1 MIWPLSQQKCL
12 RNMGSPTL
20 LKPDTPC
27 AGWGLSTLLVVQ
39 PLLSKI
45 TSRTGRAGQE
55 PSLEETAICE
65 HLHPKATGCYASSCI
80 TELAVCAPVAYTPA
94 CTIGRSHAL
103 EVGSSNWPMLL
114 STPWAIMVLALVVV
128 GVFVVLHLA
137 VRIKRKPKGMS
148 YSVSRDQLTG
158 LANRST
164 LIRQIEAAIRDAKR
178 DRRSALLLIDIDDFR
193 MLNDTLSYGAGDE
206 VLVQVAGH
214 IADQV
219 REEDFVARFGE
230 DAFAVLART
239 PTLDQAIATAERI
252 RESLENMKVQM
263 GAARITTYLTVSIG
277 VSEID
282 GNSSV
287 KDVALRA
294 DSALCAAKD
303 SGRNR
308 VVCLSRPE
316 ECAKDV
322 PDAYVRIA
330 MIEDALK
337 NDRFI
342 LHFQP
347 IIPIVAFNR
356 CSDDSTQLTSS
367 EHDNALKWVGGKGK
381 ARLYEALIRIEGDDG
396 NVVPPGEFIPWAEA
410 IGLIPQVDLWVLKN
424 VIATLHERPDMNIAM
439 NLSARS
445 ISRSSFL
452 AQVEKCVSRSG
463 LAPGRLGFEITETA
477 GLGNLKAVRNWMKH
491 MKALGCCF
499 AIDDF
504 GSGYASM
511 AYLSNLPV
519 DIVKIAG
526 SIVRSMSSSPS
537 GRLIVE
543 AISSVVHVTG
553 AWAVAE
559 SVEDQETLS
568 TLREMGVDFAQGFYI
583 ARPSAL
589 DAIARHAPR

>member
-1 MIWPLSQQKCL
+1 VCKKLRFAAGILIVIITAGMCGCL
-12 RNMGSPTL
+12 KNRQVEAGIGSMSVHASISAVPSAASPPEVIIVRLTL
-20 LKPDTPC
+20 GGFEVIEELPITDNS
-27 AGWGLSTLLVVQ
+27 ASGL
-39 PLLSKI
+39 I
-45 TSRTGRAGQE
+45 
-55 PSLEETAICE
+55 PSLAAGIWNVDVAAVDGEGDVIYEGKDKVEVTRDSVVPLAITLNPVPGRIRFE
-65 HLHPKATGCYASSCI
+65 ASADGLPEADSI
-80 TELAVCAPVAYTPA
+80 SAAEFWVYHAGGTSAYRSYREVPGFG
-94 CTIGRSHAL
+94 GR
-103 EVGSSNWPMLL
+103 
-114 STPWAIMVLALVVV
+114 
-128 GVFVVLHLA
+128 FVV
-137 VRIKRKPKGMS
+137 
-148 YSVSRDQLTG
+148 
-158 LANRST
+158 
-164 LIRQIEAAIRDAKR
+164 
-178 DRRSALLLIDIDDFR
+178 
-193 MLNDTLSYGAGDE
+193 
-206 VLVQVAGH
+206 
-214 IADQV
+214 
-219 REEDFVARFGE
+219 
-230 DAFAVLART
+230 
-239 PTLDQAIATAERI
+239 
-252 RESLENMKVQM
+252 
-263 GAARITTYLTVSIG
+263 
-277 VSEID
+277 
-282 GNSSV
+282 
-287 KDVALRA
+287 
-294 DSALCAAKD
+294 
-303 SGRNR
+303 
-308 VVCLSRPE
+308 
-316 ECAKDV
+316 
-322 PDAYVRIA
+322 
-330 MIEDALK
+330 EDALK

-367 EHDNALKWVGGKGK
+367 EHDNALKWVGGKGGK

-559 SVEDQETLS
+559 SVEDQETLF

-589 DAIARHAPR
+589 DTIARHAPK